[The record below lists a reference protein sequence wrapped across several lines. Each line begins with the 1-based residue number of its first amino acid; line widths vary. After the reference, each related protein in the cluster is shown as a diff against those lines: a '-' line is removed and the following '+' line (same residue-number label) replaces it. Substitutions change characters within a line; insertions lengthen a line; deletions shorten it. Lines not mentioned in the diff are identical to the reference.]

1 MYIFKSIFRQCIY
14 VQSINQNILNFRYF
28 PPSLKD
34 HASHDVLLL
43 CMSCHVRSTQYD
55 TVLRYQLADE
65 CNAPIDMGSGT
76 KQLSDH
82 DLQKVRSA
90 AR

>member
-1 MYIFKSIFRQCIY
+1 MYTLS
-14 VQSINQNILNFRYF
+14 
-28 PPSLKD
+28 
-34 HASHDVLLL
+34 
-43 CMSCHVRSTQYD
+43 MSCHVRSTQYD
-55 TVLRYQLADE
+55 TALRYQLADE